1 MSFCIVHNTYNM
13 SINLLKYV
21 SFLGLWF
28 YALSSNAQDAQTS
41 AKWWSLKECLVYAQQ
56 NNITLNNLR
65 LAKQSADQNLI
76 SAKAAVLP
84 DLNASASQ
92 NATHYG
98 LAQGEASKAISLN
111 GSAGLNSSVTLFNGG
126 TLKAGILQS
135 QLGTEMANLDIAEAG
150 NNLYLQIIQAYTNI
164 LLDKE
169 TIRYTQDLVQT
180 SQAQTDQMG
189 HQYKVGAVAQK
200 DLIQLQAQL
209 ASDQYTLTSAKN
221 AERQDKITLKQLL
234 QLPIDNNFD
243 IAKADTSFTLT
254 AIPSLHEVVQEAI
267 AKRPE
272 VKNSV
277 LSIESSK
284 LDLKRAKAGYL
295 PVISLN
301 GGIGTSYSNNTGIG
315 TFRQF
320 DNNFYQ
326 QIGITATIPLFS
338 RKVNQTNVA
347 KSNIAIKQAELDLL
361 NTKTL
366 LSQTVE
372 QAYINTQNAYSQY
385 DASSEQLNYNKEAY
399 RIAGEELRVGSANTV
414 EYIQQKNLYIQALQA
429 YTQAKYSA
437 MLSLN
442 VFNFYKG
449 DFLENQP

>member
-1 MSFCIVHNTYNM
+1 M

-28 YALSSNAQDAQTS
+28 YALSSNAQDTQTS

-98 LAQGEASKAISLN
+98 LAQGETSKAINLN

-135 QLGTEMANLDIAEAG
+135 QLGTEIANLDIAEAG

-169 TIRYTQDLVQT
+169 TIRYAQDLVQT
-180 SQAQTDQMG
+180 SQAQTDQMRQ
-189 HQYKVGAVAQK
+189 QYKVGAVAQK

-209 ASDQYTLTSAKN
+209 ASDQYTLTSAEN

-234 QLPIDNNFD
+234 QLPIDNSFD

-272 VKNSV
+272 VKNSI

-284 LDLKRAKAGYL
+284 LDLKKAKAGYL

-315 TFRQF
+315 TFRQL

-372 QAYINTQNAYSQY
+372 QAYINTQNTYSQY

>member
-1 MSFCIVHNTYNM
+1 M

-28 YALSSNAQDAQTS
+28 YAFSSNAQDGQTS
-41 AKWWSLKECLVYAQQ
+41 KKWWSLKECLVYAQQ

-84 DLNASASQ
+84 DLNASATQ

-98 LAQGEASKAISLN
+98 IAQGEVGKSINLN
-111 GSAGLNSSVTLFNGG
+111 GNAGLNSSVTLFNGG
-126 TLKAGILQS
+126 TLKANIRQS

-150 NNLYLQIIQAYTNI
+150 NSLYLQIIQAYTNI

-169 TIRYTQDLVQT
+169 TIRYAQDLVQT
-180 SQAQTDQMG
+180 SQAQTDQMDQ
-189 HQYKVGAVAQK
+189 QYKVGAVAQK

-243 IAKADTSFTLT
+243 IAKTDTSFTLA
-254 AIPSLHEVVQEAI
+254 AIPSLREVIQEAI

-272 VKNSV
+272 VKNSI
-277 LSIESSK
+277 LSIENSK
-284 LDLKRAKAGYL
+284 LDVKKAKAGYL

-301 GGIGTSYSNNTGIG
+301 GALGTSYNNSTSIG

-326 QIGITATIPLFS
+326 QIGLTATIPLFS

-347 KSNIAIKQAELDLL
+347 RSNIALKQAELDLL

-449 DFLENQP
+449 DFSEDQP

>member
-1 MSFCIVHNTYNM
+1 MAIRWLKYMSF
-13 SINLLKYV
+13 
-21 SFLGLWF
+21 F
-28 YALSSNAQDAQTS
+28 ALISCTLAGNAQQEQTHI
-41 AKWWSLKECLVYAQQ
+41 KQWSLKECLAYAQQ
-56 NNITLNNLR
+56 HNITLNNLR

-76 SAKAAVLP
+76 SAKASVLP

-98 LAQGEASKAISLN
+98 TAWGDTGKSINLN

-126 TLKAGILQS
+126 TLRADIRQS
-135 QLGTEMANLDIAEAG
+135 QLATEMADLDVSEAG
-150 NNLYLQIIQAYTNI
+150 NDLYLQIIQAYTNI
-164 LLDKE
+164 MLDKE
-169 TIRYTQDLVQT
+169 TIVYAQDLVQT
-180 SQAQTDQMG
+180 SQAQTEQMDQ
-189 HQYKVGAVAQK
+189 QYKAGAAAKK

-234 QLPIDNNFD
+234 QLPVDSAFD
-243 IAKADTSFTLT
+243 IVKADTTFALA
-254 AIPSLHEVVQEAI
+254 AIPSLHEVIQDAI
-267 AKRPE
+267 NKRPE
-272 VKNSV
+272 IKNS
-277 LSIESSK
+277 LLNIENSK
-284 LDLKRAKAGYL
+284 LDLKKAKAGYL

-301 GGIGTSYSNNTGIG
+301 GGIGTNYNNGTNIG

-361 NTKTL
+361 NTKTI

-372 QAYINTQNAYSQY
+372 KAYINTQNAYSQY
-385 DASSEQLNYNKEAY
+385 DASAEQLNYNKEAY

-449 DFLENQP
+449 DFLENQQ

>member
-1 MSFCIVHNTYNM
+1 MSIRSLKYLYFLACLFCIF
-13 SINLLKYV
+13 SV
-21 SFLGLWF
+21 S
-28 YALSSNAQDAQTS
+28 AQEKPASD
-41 AKWWSLKECLVYAQQ
+41 KLWSLKECLIYAQE
-56 NNITLNNLR
+56 NNITLNTLR
-65 LAKQSADQNLI
+65 LAKQSADQNLVV
-76 SAKAAVLP
+76 AKAAVLP

-98 LAQGEASKAISLN
+98 LNQGESNSVVSLN

-126 TLKAGILQS
+126 TLRANIRQS
-135 QLGTEMANLDIAEAG
+135 QLGTAMADLDVMEAG
-150 NNLYLQIIQAYTNI
+150 NDLYLQIIQAYTNI

-169 TIRYTQDLVQT
+169 TILYAQDLVQT
-180 SQAQTDQMG
+180 SQAQTDQMDQ
-189 HQYKVGAVAQK
+189 QYKVGAVAKK

-209 ASDQYTLTSAKN
+209 ASDQYILTSAKN

-234 QLPIDNNFD
+234 QLPIDDHFD
-243 IAKADTSFTLT
+243 IKKSDTSFTLA
-254 AIPSLHEVVQEAI
+254 AIPTLQEVIQEAM

-272 VKNSV
+272 VKNSI
-277 LSIESSK
+277 LNIESSK
-284 LDLKRAKAGYL
+284 LDLQKAKAGYL
-295 PVISLN
+295 PVVSLN
-301 GGIGTSYSNNTGIG
+301 GGLGTSYSNTNGFS

-320 DNNFYQ
+320 DNNFFQ
-326 QIGITATIPLFS
+326 QVGITATIPLFS
-338 RKVNQTNVA
+338 KKVNQTNVA

-372 QAYINTQNAYSQY
+372 QSYIATQNAYSQY
-385 DASSEQLNYNKEAY
+385 DASSEQLDYNKEAY

-449 DFLENQP
+449 DFIGRP

>member
-1 MSFCIVHNTYNM
+1 M
-13 SINLLKYV
+13 
-21 SFLGLWF
+21 GLWF
-28 YALSSNAQDAQTS
+28 YALSSNAQTS

-76 SAKAAVLP
+76 SSKAAVLP

-98 LAQGEASKAISLN
+98 LAQGEASKAINLN
-111 GSAGLNSSVTLFNGG
+111 GSAGLNSSVILFNGG
-126 TLKAGILQS
+126 TLKANIHQS

-169 TIRYTQDLVQT
+169 TIHYAQDLVLT
-180 SQAQTDQMG
+180 SLAQTDQMRQ
-189 HQYKVGAVAQK
+189 QYKVGAVAQK

-234 QLPIDNNFD
+234 QLPVDNNFD
-243 IAKADTSFTLT
+243 IAKADTSFTLA
-254 AIPSLHEVVQEAI
+254 AIPSLHEVIQEAI

-284 LDLKRAKAGYL
+284 LDLKKAKAGYL

-301 GGIGTSYSNNTGIG
+301 GGVGTSYSNNTGIG

-326 QIGITATIPLFS
+326 QIGLTATIPLFS

-429 YTQAKYSA
+429 YTQSKYSA